1 MGIFTYFKEPDR
13 RVDGEQVEENGNT
26 VMVGVF
32 KTNIHQHKDAANL
45 RDILHYLVQPIRIT
59 FDLEDCDKIM
69 RIEAE
74 NFDVFEVINTV
85 NVCGFNCELLD

>member
-13 RVDGEQVEENGNT
+13 RVDGEQVVEAGST

-32 KTNIHQHKDAANL
+32 KTNINHDKDAGNL
-45 RDILHYLVQPIRIT
+45 RDILHYLVKPIRIT